1 MVGAL
6 IGAGASLANLAG
18 NLYGASKDRELQEQL
33 ARQKRSAVGQSLRQ
47 ANADYDNMLALL
59 EDYNRNRISLA
70 DQGTID
76 EYKNLLASYNPED
89 YAYDFDKFSYDKTA
103 EDFLNPEAEK
113 IAELAGLKT
122 QAQMAG
128 QGAAKGTGAL
138 AGMGYSRWEAAR
150 DLYKDAQA
158 QMNQDR
164 QNAYQEYGDYIDR
177 MQNKLNAINTNTM
190 NRMNM
195 LGGAVQSEQTAQ
207 SDYMADLL
215 GLMQDKSQTNINATL
230 GSF

>member
-1 MVGAL
+1 MIPAL
-6 IGAGASLANLAG
+6 LGAGVALGGMAANMYSQSEDRDLQ
-18 NLYGASKDRELQEQL
+18 RELQ
-33 ARQKRSAVGQSLRQ
+33 QKKQKAVANAKAQ
-47 ANADYDNMLALL
+47 ANADYDNMLARLN
-59 EDYNRNRISLA
+59 DYNSNRISLA

-76 EYKNLLASYNPED
+76 EYKNLLTNYNPED
-89 YAYDFDKFSYDKTA
+89 YTYDFDKFSYNKTA
-103 EDFLNPEAEK
+103 DDFMNPEAEK

-122 QAQMAG
+122 QARMAG

-150 DLYKDAQA
+150 DLYKDAQQ

-177 MQNKLNAINTNTM
+177 MQRKLDTINTNTM

-195 LGGAVQSEQTAQ
+195 LGGAVQNEQQAQ
-207 SDYMADLL
+207 SDYMSDLMNII
-215 GLMQDKSQTNINATL
+215 GDKASMNVNATL
-230 GSF
+230 GAF